1 MRETALEVNQEKI
14 IRLKVSPSNILKY
27 YDYEVSSSNPKV
39 LKMEDR
45 LNEKII
51 LTTGD
56 TAVVKVR
63 INKKVLPAK

>member
-1 MRETALEVNQEKI
+1 MEVNQEKI